1 VRKRA
6 RVDDNQREI
15 VNALRDI
22 GASVLSLATIGG
34 GCPDLVVGYRGTN
47 YLLEVKDGGKSPS
60 KRKLTKDEENFINN
74 WRGRVAVVYSIDDA
88 IGAICG

>member
-1 VRKRA
+1 MRKRA
-6 RVDDNQREI
+6 RVDDNQHEI

>member
-1 VRKRA
+1 MRKRA

>member
-6 RVDDNQREI
+6 RVDDNQHEI